1 MLETSEDIA
10 LQYCGILYMFMVGV
24 VPRANT
30 LVGGGGGGG
39 GNLLYPTV
47 QTSVKFCL
55 YAEPYL
61 RQLSTLGN
69 VTDFKAVSTDFR
81 QLVRQMKKRKKKR
94 ETVKFGLLK
103 GQPFFYLI
111 LSGIVFS

>member
-30 LVGGGGGGG
+30 LVGGGGAGG

-61 RQLSTLGN
+61 RQLSACYSQTW
-69 VTDFKAVSTDFR
+69 
-81 QLVRQMKKRKKKR
+81 
-94 ETVKFGLLK
+94 
-103 GQPFFYLI
+103 
-111 LSGIVFS
+111 

>member
-1 MLETSEDIA
+1 
-10 LQYCGILYMFMVGV
+10 MVGV
-24 VPRANT
+24 VPRADT

-61 RQLSTLGN
+61 RQLSACYSQTW
-69 VTDFKAVSTDFR
+69 
-81 QLVRQMKKRKKKR
+81 
-94 ETVKFGLLK
+94 
-103 GQPFFYLI
+103 
-111 LSGIVFS
+111 